1 MNYKKHYDNLILSR
15 KNRILDESLHYEQHH
30 ILPVCL
36 GGSNDKSNLVKLTYK
51 EHFIAHKLLFLFSEG
66 KAKMKMG
73 YALHRMCT
81 INNNNQTYRI
91 KSASEFEKIKE
102 EVYNFIKGENHPSY
116 GRKWSEEEKKA
127 ISKRQKGNGNSMN
140 GKTPWNKGLS
150 KNTNDKVRMSTNKLL
165 EKYKNNE
172 IDTSNFGKKTEQ
184 GRKNISLAQKGKPK
198 TNECKLKLSKALKGR
213 KLSKETKQKMSES
226 RKGIPQ
232 KKIQCPYCDKIGGTT
247 MHRWHFENCKLKNN
261 GGKLNK

>member
-1 MNYKKHYDNLILSR
+1 MNYKKHYNNLILSR
-15 KNRILDESLHYEQHH
+15 KNRILDESLHYEKHH

-73 YALHRMCT
+73 YALHRMCM

-140 GKTPWNKGLS
+140 GKDPWNKGLS
-150 KNTNDKVRMSTNKLL
+150 KNNNNILKRLGL
-165 EKYKNNE
+165 EHSMKYKNNE
-172 IDTSNFGKKTEQ
+172 IDLSNYRHTNESKQK
-184 GRKNISLAQKGKPK
+184 ISLAHKGKVK
-198 TNECKLKLSKALKGR
+198 TDDHKLKLSMSLKGR

-247 MHRWHFENCKLKNN
+247 MYRWHFENCKLKN
-261 GGKLNK
+261 